1 MRARDLRGMTADQ
14 WLAWY
19 SQPATESAGLQ
30 PFWRAARGRCAVR
43 ESVRE
48 AGGKPAV
55 AGA

>member
-19 SQPATESAGLQ
+19 PQPATESAGLQ